1 MEAAIQSWK
10 CINLF
15 STSDNNQKTANL
27 PEKFIEKASVPNST
41 KLTKWYNQ
49 LLNSLKH
56 KSLWEEDITDT
67 GLEKVIRQFD
77 NEENLIPTY
86 DDETVDNAPLI
97 NTKNDRDKTKSE
109 DNGDEDSIA
118 SNYETKYFPS
128 KIMSCEESDDSYLGS
143 GYFQVNYSA
152 KKKKLFE
159 ATIEKD
165 WHFST
170 KLTQAQI
177 MALLDLCHELIEDK
191 SHHPHSKEC
200 IAE

>member
-1 MEAAIQSWK
+1 MEAALQSWK
-10 CINLF
+10 CINPF
-15 STSDNNQKTANL
+15 STSDNNQKAANL
-27 PEKFIEKASVPNST
+27 REKLIEKARVPNST
-41 KLTKWYNQ
+41 KITKWYNQ

-56 KSLWEEDITDT
+56 KGLWEEDITDT
-67 GLEKVIRQFD
+67 GLEKVIWQFD
-77 NEENLIPTY
+77 NDENLISTY
-86 DDETVDNAPLI
+86 DDETVANAPLI
-97 NTKNDRDKTKSE
+97 NTKNDRDKTESE
-109 DNGDEDSIA
+109 DDGNEDSIA

-143 GYFQVNYSA
+143 GSFQVNYSA

-159 ATIEKD
+159 GTIEKD

-170 KLTQAQI
+170 KLCQAQI

-191 SHHPHSKEC
+191 SHQLHSKEC

>member
-1 MEAAIQSWK
+1 MEVALQSWI

-15 STSDNNQKTANL
+15 STSDNNQKAANL
-27 PEKFIEKASVPNST
+27 LEKLIEKARVPNST

-77 NEENLIPTY
+77 NEENLIPKY

-97 NTKNDRDKTKSE
+97 NTKNDGDKTESE
-109 DNGDEDSIA
+109 DNRDEDSIA

-128 KIMSCEESDDSYLGS
+128 K
-143 GYFQVNYSA
+143 
-152 KKKKLFE
+152 
-159 ATIEKD
+159 
-165 WHFST
+165 
-170 KLTQAQI
+170 
-177 MALLDLCHELIEDK
+177 
-191 SHHPHSKEC
+191 
-200 IAE
+200 